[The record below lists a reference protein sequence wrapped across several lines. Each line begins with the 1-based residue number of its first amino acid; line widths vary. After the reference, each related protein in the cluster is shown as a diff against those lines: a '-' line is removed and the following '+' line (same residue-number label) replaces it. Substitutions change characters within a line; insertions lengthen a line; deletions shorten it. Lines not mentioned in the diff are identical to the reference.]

1 MEFIEAFRILNIEE
15 TKDENEIKLAYRN
28 LLPNVNPEDDK
39 EGFMKLRDAY
49 ETAMEY
55 ASMEDA
61 VEDKNAFDKWNKEM
75 SKLYFTP
82 EGKSD
87 SKAWDAIFKDML
99 LDKRFSF
106 DDIRYEVMIY
116 FTNHIYVTK
125 SIWEILDKNFNIVE
139 DRLSLE
145 DKFDVAYLDYI
156 EARIANKENIQ
167 L

>member
-61 VEDKNAFDKWNKEM
+61 VFMMQN
-75 SKLYFTP
+75 
-82 EGKSD
+82 
-87 SKAWDAIFKDML
+87 
-99 LDKRFSF
+99 
-106 DDIRYEVMIY
+106 V
-116 FTNHIYVTK
+116 
-125 SIWEILDKNFNIVE
+125 
-139 DRLSLE
+139 
-145 DKFDVAYLDYI
+145 
-156 EARIANKENIQ
+156 
-167 L
+167 